1 MNNFFDNQRIFQLIW
16 RRKFHFIVI
25 GVVAIILSAIFSGPA
40 FIQPKFKSTARVYPT
55 SNVAI
60 FSEESESEQL
70 VEVINSKDIKL
81 QMLEAF
87 NLDEVYGISKEEQ
100 QYLTYMFDIYN
111 TNVKIRKTKYETV
124 EIEVLDY
131 DPVRASNM
139 CDSLIHFYNEKVG
152 DMHSLKHIELVELT
166 DKFIKKKSKELDSI
180 ANVLQQ
186 LRNETGI
193 ISYSQLER
201 ITEGYMA
208 ALSENRGGTSGAQI
222 IKKQLDDLK
231 KYGDDII
238 VLERKFNNYTQMI
251 DSLTTVKEIQLLE
264 AEKDITYSHIVEYP
278 VPADKKSYPVR
289 WLIVAFSTVSAVFL
303 ALLVF
308 LVLDYRKKE

>member
-81 QMLEAF
+81 QMFEAF
-87 NLDEVYGISKEEQ
+87 NLDEVYGISKEEP

-152 DMHSLKHIELVELT
+152 EMHSLKHIEVFELT
-166 DKFIKKKSKELDSI
+166 DKYIKKKSKELDSI

-231 KYGDDII
+231 RYGDDII
-238 VLERKFNNYTQMI
+238 VLERKFNKYTQMI
-251 DSLTTVKEIQLLE
+251 DSLATIKEVQLLE

-289 WLIVAFSTVSAVFL
+289 WLIVAFSTVSAIFL

-308 LVLDYRKKE
+308 LVLDYRKK